1 MDTDILYPVKH
12 KRQYRRKTQ
21 SSVVLSDCT
30 REAIALELEVSTRT
44 VQELIRIASTY
55 IDLFNEYTDD
65 NYRLNGLPIDSKQQV
80 EVLRQIRQVRQKYR
94 HVKDKSFIKKEY
106 QKINQRVKEEQNGS
120 QEINS

>member
-1 MDTDILYPVKH
+1 
-12 KRQYRRKTQ
+12 
-21 SSVVLSDCT
+21 VVLSDCT

-106 QKINQRVKEEQNGS
+106 QKINQRVKEEQNGN
-120 QEINS
+120 QESNS

>member
-1 MDTDILYPVKH
+1 MDTDILYAVKH

-120 QEINS
+120 QESNS